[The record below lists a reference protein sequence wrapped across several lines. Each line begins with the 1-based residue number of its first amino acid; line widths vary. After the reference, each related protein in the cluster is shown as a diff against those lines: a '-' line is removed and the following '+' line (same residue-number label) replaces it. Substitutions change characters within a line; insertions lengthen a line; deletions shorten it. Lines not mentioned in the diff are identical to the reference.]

1 MWVFRSMMCVGRGW
15 WNGLYQ
21 LCISHSRKK
30 EIQKLVF
37 SLQLTNHTLLVAGA
51 PGFLCLT
58 LALGPTSLI
67 FIEWGKPEHV
77 TKGWIFHGPSRTKGC
92 VFKSTSLSCMHLD
105 FTLWRFQGLLQCVHA
120 ALWPWTPEGRSHY
133 SNVLFFISHILPSF
147 ACSTGFG
154 EKGIAA
160 DNLQVW
166 FIFWMMGGPNWGEGG
181 VLPSSGGE
189 RHSNYG
195 KCNKVSREKQ
205 SRECREP
212 RLLLWN
218 LSSDLAPWEA

>member
-1 MWVFRSMMCVGRGW
+1 MLETCWVIRLPQEVMLTLQFPPLPSSFDVQMWVFRSMMCVGRGW

-51 PGFLCLT
+51 PGFLCFT
-58 LALGPTSLI
+58 LVLGPASLI

-77 TKGWIFHGPSRTKGC
+77 TKGWIFHGPRGTKGC
-92 VFKSTSLSCMHLD
+92 VFKSTSLSCMRLD
-105 FTLWRFQGLLQCVHA
+105 FTLWRFQGLLQCVHS

-133 SNVLFFISHILPSF
+133 SNVLFFTSHILPSF
-147 ACSTGFG
+147 ACNTGFG

-166 FIFWMMGGPNWGEGG
+166 FIFCMMGGPNWGEGG
-181 VLPSSGGE
+181 CASFFRWGE
-189 RHSNYG
+189 T
-195 KCNKVSREKQ
+195 
-205 SRECREP
+205 
-212 RLLLWN
+212 
-218 LSSDLAPWEA
+218 